1 MVKICEI
8 CVAPQCME
16 RLLDKYL
23 MENCEL
29 LGFNREML
37 SKDIEKRKLSTFV
50 SRAQN
55 AIHFNNLRK
64 SNPTTKTLEQEKDSR
79 YVLAQIYQ
87 SQLMKDDTVQSK
99 NKLVEFINCIKN
111 NDFYGANKA
120 FGMQI
125 EKNRLQRKNFVIG
138 SVIQGK
144 DLYDKLSKEPN
155 NIKSVNIND
164 IDLNNSYFHFTVK
177 DNLEKINKEG
187 LKVQIGD
194 ASKMKNEEKPR
205 VYMSKGGKGVI
216 GIKNSFIHEF
226 KKLKICDIPIEYRK
240 YFDIMDFSSNEQ
252 VNEND
257 VYSAMEKRFKDEIY
271 FMVDAVEGEDF
282 LPEDFLPEELKNEIK
297 SSNNMRD
304 VKGKAY
310 HDIEVQKLSL
320 LKTDRGNTALD
331 VVEYLYNRLLEN
343 ASVYSHFL

>member
-99 NKLVEFINCIKN
+99 NKLVEFINCIKK
-111 NDFYGANKA
+111 Y
-120 FGMQI
+120 
-125 EKNRLQRKNFVIG
+125 VI
-138 SVIQGK
+138 
-144 DLYDKLSKEPN
+144 
-155 NIKSVNIND
+155 
-164 IDLNNSYFHFTVK
+164 
-177 DNLEKINKEG
+177 
-187 LKVQIGD
+187 
-194 ASKMKNEEKPR
+194 
-205 VYMSKGGKGVI
+205 
-216 GIKNSFIHEF
+216 
-226 KKLKICDIPIEYRK
+226 
-240 YFDIMDFSSNEQ
+240 
-252 VNEND
+252 
-257 VYSAMEKRFKDEIY
+257 
-271 FMVDAVEGEDF
+271 F
-282 LPEDFLPEELKNEIK
+282 L
-297 SSNNMRD
+297 
-304 VKGKAY
+304 
-310 HDIEVQKLSL
+310 
-320 LKTDRGNTALD
+320 
-331 VVEYLYNRLLEN
+331 
-343 ASVYSHFL
+343 

>member
-1 MVKICEI
+1 MHK
-8 CVAPQCME
+8 
-16 RLLDKYL
+16 
-23 MENCEL
+23 
-29 LGFNREML
+29 
-37 SKDIEKRKLSTFV
+37 
-50 SRAQN
+50 
-55 AIHFNNLRK
+55 
-64 SNPTTKTLEQEKDSR
+64 
-79 YVLAQIYQ
+79 
-87 SQLMKDDTVQSK
+87 
-99 NKLVEFINCIKN
+99 
-111 NDFYGANKA
+111 
-120 FGMQI
+120 
-125 EKNRLQRKNFVIG
+125 
-138 SVIQGK
+138 
-144 DLYDKLSKEPN
+144 
-155 NIKSVNIND
+155 
-164 IDLNNSYFHFTVK
+164 
-177 DNLEKINKEG
+177 
-187 LKVQIGD
+187 
-194 ASKMKNEEKPR
+194 
-205 VYMSKGGKGVI
+205 
-216 GIKNSFIHEF
+216 
-226 KKLKICDIPIEYRK
+226 KICDIPIEYRK